1 MSCPFRFDFDEFLA
15 AIRKRPMKF
24 PAPLASTVWKSY
36 GAQFAANGVEM
47 VAEGGC
53 AVFRVKP
60 PQAAPKTVAVAPA
73 TTVKVIL

>member
-24 PAPLASTVWKSY
+24 PAPLANTVWKSY

-53 AVFRVKP
+53 AVFRVK
-60 PQAAPKTVAVAPA
+60 QAAPKTVAPA